1 MNVLWFYVIAF
12 VVLWTLALLFR
23 NKLKIEIHGPLLMR
37 RTQRMRDFI
46 DRIGQKYRRIWRWML
61 NLGIPV
67 AFFFMFTTL
76 VLLIL
81 SLETIFEAPQASI
94 IIPGVDIPGSPL
106 FVPLGYGIL
115 ALATVIIVH
124 EFGHGI
130 LARVEG
136 VSIKSIGVLLLAIL
150 PGAFVEPDEDE
161 IKKTK
166 RTSRLR
172 IYAAGS
178 VFNLTLALVA
188 LLLVTGIS
196 SYAIPSNFQEEGVL
210 ITGVVPGSPAEG
222 VLQEGMVVK
231 SINGFSTTNFT
242 NYQETLEKLEI
253 GQEAEFV
260 TNEGIYQLTL
270 DENPNIEDQAYIGIR
285 STQNLEVREEVSST
299 FGESLPWIWWYLRD
313 IFFWIYALNFLV
325 GIFNLLPAK
334 PLDGGLMLEELLGY
348 KLSDKLVKPIM
359 SSLSI
364 FLFLIIAISII
375 YGTGRGLLMMF

>member
-37 RTQRMRDFI
+37 RTQKMRGFI

-115 ALATVIIVH
+115 GLATVIIVH

-166 RTSRLR
+166 RSSRLR

-196 SYAIPSNFQEEGVL
+196 SYAIPANFQEEGVL

-231 SINGFSTTNFT
+231 SINGLSTTNFT

-253 GQEAEFV
+253 GQETEFV
-260 TNEGIYQLTL
+260 TSEGNYQLNL
-270 DENPNIEDQAYIGIR
+270 GENPNIEDQAYIGIR

-299 FGESLPWIWWYLRD
+299 FGDSLPWFWWYLRD

-348 KLSDKLVKPIM
+348 KLSNKMVKPIM

-364 FLFLIIAISII
+364 FLFLIIAISIV